1 MASSEA
7 NQAGVADAPSDPVG
21 FAVDVGRRVH
31 GALQKCD
38 SSQRR
43 GEGGEAK
50 KLGLTRR
57 AQEFPTLA
65 AQLGLAPA
73 LTFYMSKAA
82 EGKVSERFAR
92 VNTSYKYLSEGSP
105 VDVCDELSTEEG
117 SGYAFYLAVLI
128 LLAGRVLGVEVARG
142 PGAVSVDGLLDLVK
156 RFRSELWYQRALMP
170 YLIEVKRVLEA
181 LG

>member
-1 MASSEA
+1 LASSEA
-7 NQAGVADAPSDPVG
+7 NPAGGADATPDPVG

-31 GALQKCD
+31 DALQRCE
-38 SSQRR
+38 SSKRR

-57 AQEFPTLA
+57 AQEFPALA

-73 LTFYMSKAA
+73 LAFYMSKAA
-82 EGKVSERFAR
+82 EGEAPERFAR
-92 VNTSYKYLSEGSP
+92 VRASYEYLSKGSP
-105 VDVCDELSTEEG
+105 VDFCGELSTEEG

-128 LLAGRVLGVEVARG
+128 LLAERALGAEVARG
-142 PGAVSVDGLLDLVK
+142 PEAVSVDGLLDLVR